1 MMDHLRYDSSR
12 DFTSYSWDIENRM
25 VGVALP
31 DSTLN
36 TMMYYGDG
44 KRQRYQDTTGAL
56 DRSFLWDGE
65 NIVRQVEPDGST
77 DRRYTLKPAGHGELV

>member
-1 MMDHLRYDSSR
+1 MAARQMIRAGDAPRRAGLIDRMTQVQLRS
-12 DFTSYSWDIENRM
+12 
-25 VGVALP
+25 
-31 DSTLN
+31 STLN

-65 NIVRQVEPDGST
+65 NIVRQLEPDGST
-77 DRRYTLKPAGHGELV
+77 DRRYTLKPAGHGERV